1 MRGFVRARGTGPAW
15 FAAGISR
22 RFAADGGEGIA
33 AATKHHGGA
42 PAGAPTARPPV
53 PNNPIRDAYTSRRT
67 KRAQGGDSYRRVR
80 SVELRPR
87 QQTNPRRHPT
97 PARNPVDAGGAHT
110 KLRTHT
116 HNPHA
121 PVNSNLAFPE
131 ARTATFR
138 GIVEAATPLSLSAL
152 SPLVPLTVTQR
163 LRAARVLEASGP
175 HPLGASRRGSR
186 LAYHGGSRRTGRADS
201 AGRGSRHECGLARF
215 VGIRSK
221 IAARACGRSCVG
233 CGRCGNCGGV
243 WARGRLAAWARGGRR
258 AVRERVGAGR
268 VWPRGRAAD
277 GGACGSG

>member
-1 MRGFVRARGTGPAW
+1 VLLGFRQGKRRLHAARRRKQRRPGRLQREQGRREGTLDGEGMGRMRGFVRARGTGPAW

-116 HNPHA
+116 QSARASELQSRLPRSKNGNVSRNRRGGNP
-121 PVNSNLAFPE
+121 S
-131 ARTATFR
+131 
-138 GIVEAATPLSLSAL
+138 LSL
-152 SPLVPLTVTQR
+152 
-163 LRAARVLEASGP
+163 RVISTCAVNCDPKASG
-175 HPLGASRRGSR
+175 G
-186 LAYHGGSRRTGRADS
+186 
-201 AGRGSRHECGLARF
+201 
-215 VGIRSK
+215 
-221 IAARACGRSCVG
+221 
-233 CGRCGNCGGV
+233 
-243 WARGRLAAWARGGRR
+243 
-258 AVRERVGAGR
+258 
-268 VWPRGRAAD
+268 
-277 GGACGSG
+277 